1 MPKYR
6 TTDVAAGQGI
16 FLDVNMREQLLPN
29 TFEYMLDALIGKEI
43 STEIFD
49 KNYNNDKTGA
59 SAVPPDVLL
68 KLTIYGYSKGYISSR
83 GLYEL
88 NNNNIVAKALTRNM
102 DIHWT
107 TIASF
112 ISKNGEAFEEVFI
125 EVLFICNELG
135 LIGGETFGVD
145 GLDFAPLGTHS

>member
-1 MPKYR
+1 MAKYR
-6 TTDVAAGQGI
+6 TTDAAAGQGL
-16 FLDVNMREQLLPN
+16 FLDVNLREQLLPYS
-29 TFEYMLDALIGKEI
+29 FEYMLDTLIGKEI
-43 STEIFD
+43 STDIFD

-68 KLTIYGYSKGYISSR
+68 KLIIYGYSKGYISSR

-88 NNNNIVAKALTRNM
+88 NKNNIVAKALTRDM

-145 GLDFAPLGTHS
+145 GLRLPSNASI